1 MKVEAL
7 PNRVDIDRFEDALD
21 AVDYLVDHHNSDG
34 EYEVENP
41 WGPEGRLYR
50 GLSAWVIL
58 DAYSLTGKKSYLNTA
73 INLIEHFKRT
83 ELNSGGWAMSLGE
96 NGQEFQV
103 SDEVREDTALY
114 EDPPVTASLLRTVS
128 LYESIVGDG
137 KYDEIAKGTFEHL
150 NEIWDPEKGS
160 FWEDSD
166 SMLLKLRSNPN
177 SYHLYFLLALAEYRQ
192 FQTEDVDK
200 LLPKLI
206 GFVKN
211 TFESYDETAY
221 PLMNANHMT
230 TLMQLSE
237 KLLVDPVYINQEIKP
252 RLDQLM
258 SSSVFKIEGYP
269 GAYGH
274 HDGVRGIVTT
284 EAHLRNS
291 CGVALA
297 MKTFDRVMNTKVYTS
312 TERYQDISSFID
324 SMKAE
329 KGYYEYLKIDKQKR
343 LGHGSPGQF
352 IPCWWIFGK
361 I

>member
-7 PNRVDIDRFEDALD
+7 PSRVDRDRFEDALD

-58 DAYSLTGKKSYLNTA
+58 DAYFLTGKKSYLNTA

-83 ELNSGGWAMSLGE
+83 ELVSGGWAMSLGE

-103 SDEVREDTALY
+103 SDEVRKDTALY
-114 EDPPVTASLLRTVS
+114 EDPPVTSTLLRTVA
-128 LYESIVGDG
+128 LYENIVGDG
-137 KYDEIAKGTFEHL
+137 SYMELAKKTFKHL
-150 NEIWDPEKGS
+150 KTIWDPVKGS
-160 FWEDSD
+160 FREDSD
-166 SMLLKLRSNPN
+166 SLLLKLRSNPN

-192 FQTEDVDK
+192 FEKDEVDK
-200 LLPKLI
+200 LLYKLI

-230 TLMQLSE
+230 TLMQLAESS
-237 KLLVDPVYINQEIKP
+237 LVDRSYVKQEIKP
-252 RLDQLM
+252 RLDRLT
-258 SSSVFKIEGYP
+258 SNNTFKIDGFP

-274 HDGVRGIVTT
+274 HDGVRGIVTS

-297 MKTFDRVMNTKVYTS
+297 MKTYDRVMNTEIYVP
-312 TERYQDISSFID
+312 TERYREISSFID

-329 KGYYEYLKIDKQKR
+329 KGFYEYMKIDEQKK
-343 LGHGSPGQF
+343 LGQGSPGQF
-352 IPCWWIFGK
+352 ISSWWIFGK